1 MANGLINAIIM
12 VQKVIIIGCGGH
24 SAELDDYFYHAR
36 KKNPSF
42 DMEIHGLIDDNAAS
56 YDMYRFSAPYMGTIR
71 DHVVQHDCQYLM
83 GIANLRYR
91 RPIIEKFLSMGA
103 RFAQFVHPDAYISR
117 SAKLGEGVV
126 IAPTVNVG
134 PNVVIGDYTLI
145 NSRSSMGH
153 DTQVGAF
160 NFICPNVCFSG
171 FTRVGEE
178 NLFGIN
184 SATIPGIQIGSRNKI
199 AAGMVLDKNVGDDE
213 TVFYRFKEKV
223 MAVPKT
229 S

>member
-1 MANGLINAIIM
+1 MA
-12 VQKVIIIGCGGH
+12 QKVIIIGCGGH

-36 KKNPSF
+36 KKDSSF
-42 DMEIHGLIDDNAAS
+42 EMEIYGLIDDNAAS
-56 YDMYRFSAPYMGTIR
+56 YEQYHFSAPFMGSIR
-71 DHVVQHDCQYLM
+71 EHSVQRDSLYLM

-103 RFAQFVHPDAYISR
+103 RFARFVHPDAYISR
-117 SAKLGEGVV
+117 SAILGEGVV
-126 IAPTVNVG
+126 IAPSVNIG
-134 PNVVIGDYTLI
+134 PNVAIGDYTLI

-153 DTQVGAF
+153 DTQVGPY

-171 FTRVGEE
+171 FTKVGEE

-184 SATIPGIQIGSRNKI
+184 SATIPGIQVGSRNKI

-223 MAVPKT
+223 MAIPK
-229 S
+229 SQ